1 MKKPMKRVHYNFSL
15 HPEKHVL
22 PACMIN
28 IIGSDKKRPDYQGT
42 TNQAAVTCARCLK
55 IIGVQGEIKKI
66 ILTVAVVL
74 FAAVPA
80 VMAADCE
87 SIRPDLMTRA
97 QQMAQ
102 NARDR
107 EIKDFSEASAATLE
121 GGSPGQSG
129 KPGAA
134 NASSSNCL
142 EKYKDVKVGSMIGV
156 PSVSD
161 LAKQALDRVSKA
173 ACTGIDSIYNQA
185 GASMSQS
192 VVLPGNI
199 GGAQVGLPGASQ
211 LGNPYQS
218 PNTVSTPGADVTVK
232 KSNGG
237 IISNTINGIPNYI
250 KGIFQ

>member
-1 MKKPMKRVHYNFSL
+1 MKKLIVAAATTFFMAAAG
-15 HPEKHVL
+15 
-22 PACMIN
+22 PA
-28 IIGSDKKRPDYQGT
+28 
-42 TNQAAVTCARCLK
+42 
-55 IIGVQGEIKKI
+55 
-66 ILTVAVVL
+66 
-74 FAAVPA
+74 
-80 VMAADCE
+80 MAADCE

-121 GGSPGQSG
+121 GGSAGQPGR
-129 KPGAA
+129 PGAA
-134 NASSSNCL
+134 NTSSANCL
-142 EKYKDVKVGSMIGV
+142 EKYKDVKVGTMIGV
-156 PSVSD
+156 PSMSD

-173 ACTGIDSIYNQA
+173 ACTSIDSIYNQA

-199 GGAQVGLPGASQ
+199 GGAQVGLPGANQ

>member
-1 MKKPMKRVHYNFSL
+1 MKKQKRMHYNFSL

-28 IIGSDKKRPDYQGT
+28 IIGSDKRQPDYQGT
-42 TNQAAVTCARCLK
+42 TNQAEVTCACCLR
-55 IIGVQGEIKKI
+55 IIGVPGGIKKI
-66 ILTVAVVL
+66 ILTA
-74 FAAVPA
+74 AAVFFVSVAPA
-80 VMAADCE
+80 LAADCE
-87 SIRPDLMTRA
+87 TVRPDLMTRA

-121 GGSPGQSG
+121 GGTPGQSG

-161 LAKQALDRVSKA
+161 LAKQALDGISKA
-173 ACTGIDSIYNQA
+173 ACTSIDSVYNQA
-185 GASMSQS
+185 AGSMQKS
-192 VVLPGNI
+192 VMLPGNI
-199 GGAQVGLPGASQ
+199 GGAQVGLPGANQ

-232 KSNGG
+232 KSH
-237 IISNTINGIPNYI
+237 
-250 KGIFQ
+250 

>member
-1 MKKPMKRVHYNFSL
+1 MKKLIVAAATTFLMAATGP
-15 HPEKHVL
+15 VL
-22 PACMIN
+22 
-28 IIGSDKKRPDYQGT
+28 
-42 TNQAAVTCARCLK
+42 
-55 IIGVQGEIKKI
+55 
-66 ILTVAVVL
+66 
-74 FAAVPA
+74 
-80 VMAADCE
+80 AADCE
-87 SIRPDLMTRA
+87 TVRPDLLSRA

-102 NARDR
+102 NSRDQA
-107 EIKDFSEASAATLE
+107 IKDFSESSAATLE

-129 KPGAA
+129 KPSAV

-199 GGAQVGLPGASQ
+199 GGAQVGLPGANQ

>member
-1 MKKPMKRVHYNFSL
+1 MKKQKRMHYNFSL
-15 HPEKHVL
+15 NPEKYVL

-28 IIGSDKKRPDYQGT
+28 IIGSDKRQPNYCGT

-55 IIGVQGEIKKI
+55 IIGVQHGGIKKI
-66 ILTVAVVL
+66 ILTAVAVL
-74 FAAVPA
+74 FAAAPA
-80 VMAADCE
+80 LAADCE
-87 SIRPDLMTRA
+87 SVRPDLLSRA

-102 NARDR
+102 NSRDR
-107 EIKDFSEASAATLE
+107 AIKDFSESSAATLE

-129 KPGAA
+129 QPGGT
-134 NASSSNCL
+134 NSSSSNCL
-142 EKYKDVKVGSMIGV
+142 EKYKEVKVGTMIGV

-161 LAKQALDRVSKA
+161 LAKQALDRVSQA
-173 ACTGIDSIYNQA
+173 ACTSIDSIYNQA

-199 GGAQVGLPGASQ
+199 GGAQVGLPGANQ

>member
-1 MKKPMKRVHYNFSL
+1 MKKLIVAAATTFLMAATGP
-15 HPEKHVL
+15 VL
-22 PACMIN
+22 
-28 IIGSDKKRPDYQGT
+28 
-42 TNQAAVTCARCLK
+42 
-55 IIGVQGEIKKI
+55 
-66 ILTVAVVL
+66 
-74 FAAVPA
+74 
-80 VMAADCE
+80 AADCE
-87 SIRPDLMTRA
+87 TVRPDLLSRA

-102 NARDR
+102 NSRDQA
-107 EIKDFSEASAATLE
+107 IKDFSESSAATLE

-199 GGAQVGLPGASQ
+199 GGAQVGLPGANQ

-232 KSNGG
+232 KSSGG

>member
-1 MKKPMKRVHYNFSL
+1 M
-15 HPEKHVL
+15 
-22 PACMIN
+22 
-28 IIGSDKKRPDYQGT
+28 
-42 TNQAAVTCARCLK
+42 
-55 IIGVQGEIKKI
+55 KKI
-66 ILTVAVVL
+66 ILTVAVAL
-74 FAAVPA
+74 FVAAPA
-80 VMAADCE
+80 QAADCE
-87 SIRPDLMTRA
+87 SVRPDLMARA

-102 NARDR
+102 NSRDR
-107 EIKDFSEASAATLE
+107 AIKDFSESSAATLE
-121 GGSPGQSG
+121 GG
-129 KPGAA
+129 
-134 NASSSNCL
+134 SSSNCL

-173 ACTGIDSIYNQA
+173 ACTGIASIYNQA

-199 GGAQVGLPGASQ
+199 GGAQVGLPGANQ

>member
-1 MKKPMKRVHYNFSL
+1 MKKQKRMHYNFSL

-22 PACMIN
+22 PACVIC
-28 IIGSDKKRPDYQGT
+28 IIGSDKKRSDYHGT
-42 TNQAAVTCARCLK
+42 TNQAAVTCARCLRT
-55 IIGVQGEIKKI
+55 IGGHKGIKKI
-66 ILTVAVVL
+66 ILTAVAVL
-74 FAAVPA
+74 FVTAPA
-80 VMAADCE
+80 LAADCE
-87 SIRPDLMTRA
+87 TVRPDLLSRA

-102 NARDR
+102 NSRDQA
-107 EIKDFSEASAATLE
+107 IKDFSESSAATLE